1 MHALPE
7 TKERALVVMNEEL
20 KIQVEPWESDSDTCV
35 IRLDRVVATSPEYFS
50 TAEEAADSP
59 LGKKLVAIDG
69 LEAVLMQD
77 KVVTLLK
84 PVDGSDWQPMVDQ
97 ASELIRQHFEEF
109 DRVVSERSRDMN
121 EDEKALFI
129 EIQNLLNS
137 DLNPMVAA
145 HGGFIEVVDVKD
157 NDLFIHMGGGCQ
169 GCGMAAV
176 TLRQGVETL
185 IRQKVPSIRNIHDA
199 TDHQAGENPYYAN

>member
-1 MHALPE
+1 MSD
-7 TKERALVVMNEEL
+7 EL
-20 KIQVEPWESDSDTCV
+20 NIHVEPWESDSDTCV
-35 IRLDRVVATSPEYFS
+35 LRLNRVVATSPEYFS

-59 LGKKLVAIDG
+59 LGKKLVAIQG

-77 KVVTLLK
+77 KVITLLK
-84 PVDGSDWQPMVDQ
+84 PVDGSDWQPLVDQ
-97 ASELIRQHFEEF
+97 ATAVVEQHFA
-109 DRVVSERSRDMN
+109 DLDKVIAERSRDMN
-121 EDEKALFI
+121 EEEKALFI

-157 NDLFIHMGGGCQ
+157 QDLFIHMGGGCQ

-185 IRQKVPSIRNIHDA
+185 IRQKVPSIQNIHDA
-199 TDHQAGENPYYAN
+199 TDHKAGENPYYAS